1 MDQEKIGRF
10 IAELRKEN
18 SLTQKEL
25 AEKLSVSDR
34 TVGNWERG
42 RNLPDPSLFVPLCSI
57 LGITLTELFNG
68 ERIETE
74 HIIEKT
80 DEVLTNAIEENKMYS
95 VILIISSIIMSISI
109 VIFFIP
115 VLMALD
121 KTPSIIIISIGLFL
135 LMLGWSLKLTNYINW
150 PGIWVFSPL
159 WIGIGLI
166 ILFFMVILII
176 GRIKK
181 ENGGSFY
188 VTIIMTVILSI
199 KCIWNRL
206 IVCYLRSFIDI

>member
-57 LGITLTELFNG
+57 LDITLTELFNG
-68 ERIETE
+68 ERIEKE

-80 DEVLTNAIEENKMYS
+80 DEVLTNVIEENKMYS

-121 KTPSIIIISIGLFL
+121 KTPSIIIISSGLFL
-135 LMLGWSLKLTNYINW
+135 LMLGWSLKLTVW
-150 PGIWVFSPL
+150 
-159 WIGIGLI
+159 
-166 ILFFMVILII
+166 
-176 GRIKK
+176 KK
-181 ENGGSFY
+181 
-188 VTIIMTVILSI
+188 
-199 KCIWNRL
+199 
-206 IVCYLRSFIDI
+206 

>member
-80 DEVLTNAIEENKMYS
+80 DKVLTNVIEENKMHS
-95 VILIISSIIMSISI
+95 ILLIISSIIMSISI

-150 PGIWVFSPL
+150 PWIWVFSPL

>member
-25 AEKLSVSDR
+25 AEKLNVSDR

-80 DEVLTNAIEENKMYS
+80 DKVLTNVIEENKMYS
-95 VILIISSIIMSISI
+95 IILIISSIIMSISI

-135 LMLGWSLKLTNYINW
+135 LMLGWSLKLTVWKRKNNK
-150 PGIWVFSPL
+150 
-159 WIGIGLI
+159 
-166 ILFFMVILII
+166 VI
-176 GRIKK
+176 
-181 ENGGSFY
+181 EN
-188 VTIIMTVILSI
+188 
-199 KCIWNRL
+199 
-206 IVCYLRSFIDI
+206 

>member
-57 LGITLTELFNG
+57 LDITLTELFNG

-80 DEVLTNAIEENKMYS
+80 DEVLTNVIEENKMYS

-121 KTPSIIIISIGLFL
+121 KTPSIIIISSGLFL
-135 LMLGWSLKLTNYINW
+135 LMLGWSLKLTVW
-150 PGIWVFSPL
+150 K
-159 WIGIGLI
+159 
-166 ILFFMVILII
+166 
-176 GRIKK
+176 RKK
-181 ENGGSFY
+181 
-188 VTIIMTVILSI
+188 I
-199 KCIWNRL
+199 RL
-206 IVCYLRSFIDI
+206 

>member
-18 SLTQKEL
+18 SLTQKEW
-25 AEKLSVSDR
+25 AEKLNVSDR

-57 LGITLTELFNG
+57 LDITLTELFNG

-80 DEVLTNAIEENKMYS
+80 DKVLTNVIEENKMYS
-95 VILIISSIIMSISI
+95 IIL
-109 VIFFIP
+109 IFFIP

-135 LMLGWSLKLTNYINW
+135 LMLGWSLKLTVWKRKNNKVIENTGMGFSSALTLVFITLKLTNYINW
-150 PGIWVFSPL
+150 PWIWVFSPL

-181 ENGGSFY
+181 G
-188 VTIIMTVILSI
+188 
-199 KCIWNRL
+199 KWW
-206 IVCYLRSFIDI
+206 

>member
-42 RNLPDPSLFVPLCSI
+42 RNLPDPSLFVPVCSI
-57 LGITLTELFNG
+57 LDITLTELFNG
-68 ERIETE
+68 ERIEKE

-80 DEVLTNAIEENKMYS
+80 DEVLTNVIEENKMYS

-121 KTPSIIIISIGLFL
+121 KTPSIIIISSGLFL
-135 LMLGWSLKLTNYINW
+135 LMLGWSLKLTVW
-150 PGIWVFSPL
+150 
-159 WIGIGLI
+159 
-166 ILFFMVILII
+166 
-176 GRIKK
+176 KK
-181 ENGGSFY
+181 
-188 VTIIMTVILSI
+188 
-199 KCIWNRL
+199 
-206 IVCYLRSFIDI
+206 

>member
-80 DEVLTNAIEENKMYS
+80 DEVLTNVIEENKMYS

-121 KTPSIIIISIGLFL
+121 KTPSIIIISSGLFL
-135 LMLGWSLKLTNYINW
+135 LMLGWSLKLTVWKRKNN
-150 PGIWVFSPL
+150 
-159 WIGIGLI
+159 
-166 ILFFMVILII
+166 
-176 GRIKK
+176 
-181 ENGGSFY
+181 E
-188 VTIIMTVILSI
+188 
-199 KCIWNRL
+199 
-206 IVCYLRSFIDI
+206 YLK

>member
-1 MDQEKIGRF
+1 MGFSSALTLVF
-10 IAELRKEN
+10 I
-18 SLTQKEL
+18 T
-25 AEKLSVSDR
+25 
-34 TVGNWERG
+34 
-42 RNLPDPSLFVPLCSI
+42 
-57 LGITLTELFNG
+57 
-68 ERIETE
+68 
-74 HIIEKT
+74 
-80 DEVLTNAIEENKMYS
+80 
-95 VILIISSIIMSISI
+95 
-109 VIFFIP
+109 
-115 VLMALD
+115 
-121 KTPSIIIISIGLFL
+121 
-135 LMLGWSLKLTNYINW
+135 LKLTNYINW
-150 PGIWVFSPL
+150 PWIWVFSPL

>member
-25 AEKLSVSDR
+25 AEKLNVSDR

-57 LGITLTELFNG
+57 LDITLTELFSEKELKKN
-68 ERIETE
+68 ILL
-74 HIIEKT
+74 EKT
-80 DEVLTNAIEENKMYS
+80 DEVLTNVIEENKMYS

-121 KTPSIIIISIGLFL
+121 KTPSIIIISIG
-135 LMLGWSLKLTNYINW
+135 Y
-150 PGIWVFSPL
+150 
-159 WIGIGLI
+159 
-166 ILFFMVILII
+166 
-176 GRIKK
+176 
-181 ENGGSFY
+181 FY
-188 VTIIMTVILSI
+188 
-199 KCIWNRL
+199 
-206 IVCYLRSFIDI
+206 

>member
-57 LGITLTELFNG
+57 LDITLTELFNG
-68 ERIETE
+68 ERIEKE

-80 DEVLTNAIEENKMYS
+80 DEVLTNVIEENKMYS

-121 KTPSIIIISIGLFL
+121 KTPSIIIISSGLFL
-135 LMLGWSLKLTNYINW
+135 LMLGWSLKLTVW
-150 PGIWVFSPL
+150 KK
-159 WIGIGLI
+159 I
-166 ILFFMVILII
+166 I
-176 GRIKK
+176 
-181 ENGGSFY
+181 
-188 VTIIMTVILSI
+188 
-199 KCIWNRL
+199 RL
-206 IVCYLRSFIDI
+206 

>member
-25 AEKLSVSDR
+25 AEKLNVSDR

-57 LGITLTELFNG
+57 LDITLTELFNG

-80 DEVLTNAIEENKMYS
+80 DKVLTNVIEENKMYS

-121 KTPSIIIISIGLFL
+121 KTPSIIIISSGLFL
-135 LMLGWSLKLTNYINW
+135 LMLGWSLKLTVW
-150 PGIWVFSPL
+150 K
-159 WIGIGLI
+159 
-166 ILFFMVILII
+166 
-176 GRIKK
+176 RKK
-181 ENGGSFY
+181 
-188 VTIIMTVILSI
+188 I
-199 KCIWNRL
+199 RL
-206 IVCYLRSFIDI
+206 

>member
-42 RNLPDPSLFVPLCSI
+42 RNLPNPSLFVPLCSI
-57 LGITLTELFNG
+57 LDITLTELFNG
-68 ERIETE
+68 ERIEKE

-80 DEVLTNAIEENKMYS
+80 DEVLTNVIEENKMYS

-121 KTPSIIIISIGLFL
+121 KTPSIIIISSGLFL
-135 LMLGWSLKLTNYINW
+135 LMLGWSLKLTVW
-150 PGIWVFSPL
+150 
-159 WIGIGLI
+159 
-166 ILFFMVILII
+166 
-176 GRIKK
+176 KK
-181 ENGGSFY
+181 
-188 VTIIMTVILSI
+188 
-199 KCIWNRL
+199 
-206 IVCYLRSFIDI
+206 